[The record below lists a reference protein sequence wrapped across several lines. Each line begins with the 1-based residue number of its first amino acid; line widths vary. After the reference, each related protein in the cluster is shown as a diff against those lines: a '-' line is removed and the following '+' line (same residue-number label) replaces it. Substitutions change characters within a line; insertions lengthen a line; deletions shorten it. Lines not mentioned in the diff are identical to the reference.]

1 MNQLQQLA
9 EMAKNYKQKY
19 QNGEISSDD
28 YKELIN
34 DLNISQQIQDSASE
48 LQDDITYREIL
59 LGALKLAETI

>member
-1 MNQLQQLA
+1 MSQLQQLA

-34 DLNISQQIQDSASE
+34 DLNVSQQIQDSASE

>member
-1 MNQLQQLA
+1 MSQLQQLA